1 MYSISLFIEQVGLY
15 KGRMFAVKDCY
26 GSQMMDITRDIK
38 KELKVRGYCS
48 KVYGRNQSVRNFCI
62 MWRVHLFFSIL
73 TLLNIQVMKDLR
85 HDNLNSFIGACVE
98 PEQIRIVSEYCTRGS
113 LR

>member
-62 MWRVHLFFSIL
+62 NVASTPIFF
-73 TLLNIQVMKDLR
+73 
-85 HDNLNSFIGACVE
+85 NSHTI
-98 PEQIRIVSEYCTRGS
+98 EYSGHERFTT
-113 LR
+113 

>member
-1 MYSISLFIEQVGLY
+1 MYSKSLLIEQVGLY

-48 KVYGRNQSVRNFCI
+48 KVDGRNYKTRDRISTHELTRP
-62 MWRVHLFFSIL
+62 VHRTIEIRLFFNL
-73 TLLNIQVMKDLR
+73 TTAA
-85 HDNLNSFIGACVE
+85 AC
-98 PEQIRIVSEYCTRGS
+98 
-113 LR
+113 L

>member
-1 MYSISLFIEQVGLY
+1 MIRIYSKSLFIEQVGLY

-48 KVYGRNQSVRNFCI
+48 KVDGRN
-62 MWRVHLFFSIL
+62 
-73 TLLNIQVMKDLR
+73 
-85 HDNLNSFIGACVE
+85 
-98 PEQIRIVSEYCTRGS
+98 
-113 LR
+113 

>member
-1 MYSISLFIEQVGLY
+1 MADFRFQGTYTKVCHHEQTLFLLLDIPLKVYSIIQIIRMYSKSLFIEQVGLY

-48 KVYGRNQSVRNFCI
+48 KVYGRN
-62 MWRVHLFFSIL
+62 
-73 TLLNIQVMKDLR
+73 
-85 HDNLNSFIGACVE
+85 
-98 PEQIRIVSEYCTRGS
+98 
-113 LR
+113 